1 MTRRRNFGYQN
12 SNVSTSV
19 FCQMKNTQFHDCIV
33 IATDTEQ
40 CQILIARFDR
50 TGTDARLQLADH
62 AQTLLGLEPQSVGRD
77 AAGAPVWSGDL
88 GGSFSHWREWS
99 VCVIAKGAAADFGI
113 DLEGI
118 VDEATGAVIRAEALD
133 AAEAKLI
140 DQSPMPQFVAET
152 LVFSAKESFFKAA
165 FPRVGRVFGFDEV
178 RLVAPLSADKLTLR
192 VCRGLADLGPV
203 FHVDVHCKIYDG
215 FVLTWCAIP
224 R

>member
-1 MTRRRNFGYQN
+1 MAKRGPVAKYVVRLSSDERVRLEDMIGTGRGAAYRLLKARILLKAD
-12 SNVSTSV
+12 VS
-19 FCQMKNTQFHDCIV
+19 
-33 IATDTEQ
+33 AE
-40 CQILIARFDR
+40 
-50 TGTDARLQLADH
+50 GGGWGDAR
-62 AQTLLGLEPQSVGRD
+62 
-77 AAGAPVWSGDL
+77 
-88 GGSFSHWREWS
+88 
-99 VCVIAKGAAADFGI
+99 I
-113 DLEGI
+113 
-118 VDEATGAVIRAEALD
+118 AEALETSASTVFRTRRQLVEEGLEAALARKKRQTPPLPAIFD
-133 AAEAKLI
+133 GAAEAKLI
-140 DQSPMPQFVAET
+140 DQSPVPQFVAET